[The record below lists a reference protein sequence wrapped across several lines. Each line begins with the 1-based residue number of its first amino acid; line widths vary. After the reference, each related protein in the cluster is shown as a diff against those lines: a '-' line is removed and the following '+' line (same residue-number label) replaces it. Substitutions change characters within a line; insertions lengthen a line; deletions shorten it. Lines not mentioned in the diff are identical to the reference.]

1 MPGCN
6 GKITIEYMQESNY
19 YYYKCE
25 KTEVDCSKKNT
36 LSNDGLNPKEPN
48 IIPYSDSD
56 EWVTVETDDGL

>member
-1 MPGCN
+1 
-6 GKITIEYMQESNY
+6 MQESNY